1 MPTILIIDDDP
12 DIVKSMKVVLES
24 RKYQVFSASNGKEG
38 LQKTKEVKP
47 DVIILDI
54 IMETGDEGFDVARE
68 IRKDQNLKNIPILML
83 TSIKERTGFD
93 FKKEAGD
100 EVWLPVD
107 DYCEK
112 PLKPKEL
119 IEKVDALLKRSR

>member
-1 MPTILIIDDDP
+1 MPAILIIDDDP

-47 DVIILDI
+47 DVIILDV